1 MTRFAALPIAIG
13 LLSPILSS
21 AFVPA
26 VVNNNNK
33 IHQQQRHDDGS
44 SVMTPYHS
52 SSSSSTTTSL
62 GMSSVEQDV
71 NLVLTGNNIDLTE
84 ALQEQVNKRIGGLLQ
99 KLGSGGLVRECDVHL
114 SVYKNPKVRNNF
126 IVHRSRKEKHVQ
138 I

>member
-26 VVNNNNK
+26 VVNTNNNL
-33 IHQQQRHDDGS
+33 IRHQQQ
-44 SVMTPYHS
+44 
-52 SSSSSTTTSL
+52 TTSL

-84 ALQEQVNKRIGGLLQ
+84 ALQEQVDKRIGGLLE

-114 SVYKNPKVRNNF
+114 SVYKNPKVREKN
-126 IVHRSRKEKHVQ
+126 IVIGCFFGTSSTGLCARKSEE
-138 I
+138 